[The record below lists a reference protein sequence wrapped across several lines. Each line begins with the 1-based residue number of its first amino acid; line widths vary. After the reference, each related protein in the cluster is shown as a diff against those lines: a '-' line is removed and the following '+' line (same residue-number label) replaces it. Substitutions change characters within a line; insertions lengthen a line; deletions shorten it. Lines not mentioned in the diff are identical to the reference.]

1 MYLVGWLHFLTLEK
15 GPFEGEILCVPA
27 AHSPLVT
34 KAICSRGVPYVG
46 CMDPSLV
53 VG

>member
-15 GPFEGEILCVPA
+15 WPFVRDVLCTPA

-34 KAICSRGVPYVG
+34 RAICSRDAPYVG
-46 CMDPSLV
+46 CKDPSV
-53 VG
+53 VMG